1 VGPPVAGVALA
12 IVLVRVVRLE
22 GVKVPTRVSR
32 ICPLN
37 NFFPPCRCCNPSA
50 AQRAMHA
57 ALFSPTIP
65 SPGLF
70 LRVPLSR
77 PRPLDSTRWICCQSC
92 KRVANLLSLRRSL
105 LTSAAISGTG
115 ATRTLIIF
123 STLSLLQPGSAA
135 QRAMHGALFS
145 PTHPNVPCPER
156 IVARPATQRLLPPPD
171 SRAFYVS
178 ASET

>member
-1 VGPPVAGVALA
+1 MGPPVAGVALA

-77 PRPLDSTRWICCQSC
+77 PRPLDSTRCICCQSC

-123 STLSLLQPGSAA
+123 FHLVAA
-135 QRAMHGALFS
+135 A
-145 PTHPNVPCPER
+145 THQQHRGQCTEHCS
-156 IVARPATQRLLPPPD
+156 LPPTLM
-171 SRAFYVS
+171 SLVLS
-178 ASET
+178 V

>member
-1 VGPPVAGVALA
+1 MGPPVAGVALA

-92 KRVANLLSLRRSL
+92 KRVANPLSLRRSL

-123 STLSLLQPGSAA
+123 FHPVAA
-135 QRAMHGALFS
+135 A
-145 PTHPNVPCPER
+145 THQQHRGQCTEHCS
-156 IVARPATQRLLPPPD
+156 LPPFPVL
-171 SRAFYVS
+171 ACFCVFLYQGLAHWIVHVGYV
-178 ASET
+178 ASPVSG

>member
-1 VGPPVAGVALA
+1 LVIGPSERIVSLALPGAYVEPPIAGVVLVV
-12 IVLVRVVRLE
+12 VLVRVVRLE

-37 NFFPPCRCCNPSA
+37 NFFPPCRCCNP
-50 AQRAMHA
+50 
-57 ALFSPTIP
+57 
-65 SPGLF
+65 
-70 LRVPLSR
+70 
-77 PRPLDSTRWICCQSC
+77 
-92 KRVANLLSLRRSL
+92 
-105 LTSAAISGTG
+105 
-115 ATRTLIIF
+115 
-123 STLSLLQPGSAA
+123 SAA